1 MRHFFTTFAITVVAI
16 FSSFASAQNVV
27 WHSPADSKADII
39 KGRDCGDQ
47 IEGYGRLPMSTKSV
61 VREAVWGLAQNSA
74 GLSIEFTTNSKNIY
88 VRYAVSGGYAMDHMP
103 ATGVSGVDLYMVNE
117 HGKSNWCRGFY
128 NFKDTIQYSF
138 KEIKYSN
145 GHQQGAE
152 FELFL
157 PLYNTV
163 KWLEIGV
170 DEGAKF
176 EFYEVSKERPIVVY
190 GTSIAQGACASRPGM
205 AWTNILSRKLET
217 PIVNLGF
224 SGNGQ
229 LEKELFDIISNIKSQ
244 LIVVDCMPNMTG
256 GRIELIYDR
265 TLEGVR
271 NVRAKTDAPILL
283 VEHCGYMNDG
293 VSKWAFDEV
302 KNANLELKRAYDKLI
317 EDGVTGLHYMTK
329 AQLGLSMD
337 SQVDGVHATDL
348 GMQQMADGYA
358 TVIKQILNRPSG
370 ELATQKPIRQDRD
383 ADSYNWRKRHQ
394 KTLQFNQ
401 ANNPEILCVG
411 NSITH
416 FWGEQIAPN
425 RATGVKVWNKMFA
438 GKTVSNMG
446 YGWDRVENVLW
457 RVYHD
462 ELYGFDAKK
471 IFILIGCN
479 NLYDT
484 QMEDIASGLEF
495 LVDAIKVRQPKAKI
509 HVMTILPRVGV
520 MDKINIVNEL
530 LRQRLPKHGVEV
542 VEIGNELLN
551 ADGSVNETMYTDGT
565 HPTEQ
570 GYSVIAPSLIK
581 FLQ

>member
-1 MRHFFTTFAITVVAI
+1 MRRIFTIFAITFVATI
-16 FSSFASAQNVV
+16 CSFASAQNVV
-27 WHSPADSKADII
+27 WHNPAESKADII
-39 KGRDCGDQ
+39 KGRAFGDQ
-47 IEGYGRLPMSTKSV
+47 TKDYGRLPMGTKSV
-61 VREAVWGLAQNSA
+61 VRDDVWRLAQNSA

-88 VRYAVSGGYAMDHMP
+88 VRYAVSGGYAMEHMP
-103 ATGVSGVDLYMVNE
+103 STGVSGVDLYMFNE

-145 GHQQGAE
+145 GHQQGSE

-170 DEGAKF
+170 DDGAKI

-205 AWTNILSRKLET
+205 AWTNILSRQLET
-217 PIVNLGF
+217 PIINLGF

-229 LEKELFDIISNIKSQ
+229 LEKELFDIIGDIKSK
-244 LIVVDCMPNMTG
+244 LIIVDCIPNMTG
-256 GRIELIYDR
+256 GRIDLIYDR
-265 TLEGVR
+265 TIDGAKNLRG
-271 NVRAKTDAPILL
+271 KTDVPILL

-293 VSKWAFDEV
+293 VSQGAFDDV
-302 KNANLELKRAYDKLI
+302 KNANDQLLRAYNKLI
-317 EDGVTGLHYMTK
+317 ADGVKGIYYMTK

-358 TVIKQILNRPSG
+358 ELVKQILNTPSG
-370 ELATQKPIRQDRD
+370 ELTTQKPVRQDRD
-383 ADSYNWRKRHQ
+383 AESYNWRKRHQ

-401 ANNPEILCVG
+401 ANKPEILCIG

-416 FWGEQIAPN
+416 FWGEQIMPN

-446 YGWDRVENVLW
+446 SGWDKVENVLW

-484 QMEDIASGLEF
+484 KVEDIASGLEF
-495 LVDAIKVRQPKAKI
+495 LVDAIKVRQPKAKV

-520 MDKINIVNEL
+520 MDKIIALNEL
-530 LRQRLPKHGVEV
+530 LRERLPHHGVEI

-551 ADGSVNETMYTDGT
+551 TDGSVNESMYTDGT

-581 FLQ
+581 FIK